1 MYRYNMN
8 GRDEIS
14 SSNRWDRLMLQQ
26 ILDMNERV
34 VNMNQMISDR
44 LVRSNRQEQSRV
56 YLYSNMPQNYSHR
69 SAFQHPSFY
78 PPHVRGSDEENQA
91 AASLLNLLM
100 GNSFQSTTQVPPS
113 QADIDAS
120 VTLTTFGMLS
130 EELRNSQTTC
140 PITHE
145 NFTSD
150 TEVTLINSCNHVFNQ
165 NAAIRWLRSHGTCPV
180 CRQDIR
186 QNPSTSNAGNNNNLN
201 NNNIPYANRQNQPS
215 NVAFM
220 GLPGLDTLFTL
231 N

>member
-1 MYRYNMN
+1 MN
-8 GRDEIS
+8 SRDEMS
-14 SSNRWDRLMLQQ
+14 SSNRWERLMLQQ

-44 LVRSNRQEQSRV
+44 LVRSSRQEQSRV
-56 YLYSNMPQNYSHR
+56 YLYSNVPQNHSYR
-69 SAFQHPSFY
+69 NVFQHPTYY
-78 PPHVRGSDEENQA
+78 PHSGRVSDEETQA

-100 GNSFQSTTQVPPS
+100 GNSFQSTAQVPPS

-130 EELRNSQTTC
+130 EEIRNSQTTC

-145 NFTSD
+145 NFTSN
-150 TEVTLINSCNHVFNQ
+150 TEVTLINNCNHVFNQ
-165 NAAIRWLRSHGTCPV
+165 NAAIRWLRSHGSCPV

-186 QNPSTSNAGNNNNLN
+186 QNPSTSNAGNNQNPDN
-201 NNNIPYANRQNQPS
+201 NNMPYSNRQNQRS
-215 NVAFM
+215 NVSYM